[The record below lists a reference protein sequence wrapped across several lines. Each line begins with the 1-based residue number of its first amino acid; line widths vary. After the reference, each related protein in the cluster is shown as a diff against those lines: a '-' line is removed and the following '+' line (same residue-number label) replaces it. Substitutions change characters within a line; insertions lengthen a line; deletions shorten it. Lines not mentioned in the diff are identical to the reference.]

1 MKYYAGIDIGGTNI
15 KTGIV
20 DELGEIVAEDSIP
33 TGADRPQEV
42 VLQDII
48 ASVRGCVSTAG
59 ASLSAAGMGSP
70 GAIDSERGVVI
81 RNYNLGWKDLPSL
94 LP

>member
-20 DELGEIVAEDSIP
+20 DGLGEIISEDSVP

-42 VLQDII
+42 VLKDII
-48 ASVRGCVSTAG
+48 SSVKESDRKS
-59 ASLSAAGMGSP
+59 
-70 GAIDSERGVVI
+70 VV
-81 RNYNLGWKDLPSL
+81 
-94 LP
+94 